1 MSDEKVL
8 LAIKEKDE
16 KVMASVIQKYSKL
29 LWKVS
34 SAVLVN
40 AATTQDI
47 EECVADVF
55 IHFWVN
61 AEKYNPQKGKLS
73 SYLSMVA
80 RSKAIDRYR
89 QITRRREQS
98 IEEQVLT
105 VQSGLLER
113 VVQKE
118 EEKKLLECIAKLTET
133 DREILVRRYFYEQKP
148 KEIAYALNMPG
159 KQIENRLYLAK
170 QKLKKMMEE

>member
-16 KVMASVIQKYSKL
+16 RVMAAVIQKYSKL
-29 LWKVS
+29 LWKVVS
-34 SAVLVN
+34 TVLVN

-55 IHFWVN
+55 IHFWMN
-61 AEKYNPQKGKLS
+61 AGKYNPEKGKLS

-89 QITRRREQS
+89 QIIRRQETS
-98 IEEQVLT
+98 IEEQIAT
-105 VQSGLLER
+105 GGMELLDEI
-113 VVQKE
+113 VSKE
-118 EEKKLLECIAKLTET
+118 EKEKLSDCIANLDET
-133 DREILVRRYFYEQKP
+133 DREILIRRYYYEQKP
-148 KEIAYALNMPG
+148 KEIAIAINMPG
-159 KQIENRLYLAK
+159 KQVENRLYSAK
-170 QKLKKMMEE
+170 QKLRKMMEK

>member
-16 KVMASVIQKYSKL
+16 GVMAAVIQKYSKL
-29 LWKVS
+29 LWKVVS
-34 SAVLVN
+34 SVLVN

-55 IHFWVN
+55 IHFWMN
-61 AEKYNPQKGKLS
+61 ADKYNPEKGKLS

-89 QITRRREQS
+89 QIIRRQEIS
-98 IEEQVLT
+98 IEEQVST
-105 VQSGLLER
+105 GRIELLDEI
-113 VVQKE
+113 VSKE
-118 EEKKLLECIAKLTET
+118 EKEKLSECIAKLDET
-133 DREILVRRYFYEQKP
+133 DRDILIRRYYYEQKP
-148 KEIAYALNMPG
+148 KEIAIAINMPD
-159 KQIENRLYLAK
+159 KQVENRLYSTK
-170 QKLKKMMEE
+170 QKLRKMMEK